1 MQDCIIVKQD
11 LNWKPSDEEGELD
24 GESDVDDCAGEPD
37 SEEMDVTNREEV
49 TGGEA
54 MQIDYFR

>member
-1 MQDCIIVKQD
+1 MHDCIIVKRD

-24 GESDVDDCAGEPD
+24 GEFDVDDCAGEPD

-49 TGGEA
+49 PGGEA
-54 MQIDYFR
+54 MQID